1 MKLPVESLGGK
12 LANLPDEVSV
22 QSGRTEVR
30 FDGAKN
36 AVERLYAL
44 AHALVN
50 DYKRFEELVDRGV
63 GGGGEVVTE

>member
-1 MKLPVESLGGK
+1 MSVER
-12 LANLPDEVSV
+12 
-22 QSGRTEVR
+22 GRVEVR
-30 FDGAKN
+30 FDGAKD

-50 DYKRFEELVDRGV
+50 DYERFERLVDSRSEV